1 MPCCCFCFC
10 CNLPSLSLPP
20 EPILLPLLIGVSP
33 SVFRGSCCRGW
44 RATAAGARGDSQ
56 LLSLAPAVLQDMAV
70 TAADAVAAA
79 YLADAAAAGP
89 ADVTA
94 AAAVQQQQKQ
104 QQLDLGRSSLTS
116 SGSSGNGGLQGAL
129 ALAGAAAQQDRSGVG
144 RGSAGSSDGGGGGGS
159 LEAGWWPT
167 FVHAQLGSTRQLQ
180 RFTNAVA
187 LNRWVQVCVWVWD
200 AATRCAIWQGLL

>member
-104 QQLDLGRSSLTS
+104 QQL
-116 SGSSGNGGLQGAL
+116 QGAL